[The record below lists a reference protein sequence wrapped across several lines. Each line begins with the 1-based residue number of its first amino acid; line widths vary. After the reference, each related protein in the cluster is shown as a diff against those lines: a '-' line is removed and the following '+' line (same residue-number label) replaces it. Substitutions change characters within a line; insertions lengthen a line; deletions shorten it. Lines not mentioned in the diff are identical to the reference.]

1 MNDRRIARL
10 QEQIKESL
18 ALVILRDLGDP
29 KLGLVTITRVEVD
42 SEFTQCKAYWSVLGD
57 DKARRENE
65 GVLRRARGLCQRAIA
80 KSIHTRS
87 VPHLEFV
94 YDEGITTGIRVNKLL
109 EDLRLERELR
119 EQNNPTGN
127 PEPPQQGSPDAGPA
141 DAGPADAG
149 PSDAGPSDRAPRAE

>member
-29 KLGLVTITRVEVD
+29 KLGLVTI
-42 SEFTQCKAYWSVLGD
+42 TQCKAYWSVLGD

-141 DAGPADAG
+141 DAGPANAG